1 MNTTDPG
8 SQLVLAQGHAF
19 ERFFACA
26 DLENPAAAISAL
38 VEHSKSRD
46 ESEALQLLAKL
57 ARVQHN
63 LPLHNG
69 QSQARHTVPSHGI
82 SDIPEQASTLQYDSV
97 TVQGRRAVMQAVK
110 AWAEQLADARNADT
124 QLDCYASGS
133 SSMAS
138 PSPEDVR
145 AVQAWACDVLS
156 GASVSD
162 SAVPRAAAAAAA
174 DASAAMWHALR
185 AGDEDGMARI
195 AATRGLAVR
204 WASWLACAAPC
215 DVAMTPQE
223 LEASLRRSALQAKAT
238 QQLDTH
244 AALVIA
250 QGGPHWR
257 AARAAAATVAEV
269 QDEHAEQLSEA
280 AEEQPTARLLQQ
292 ALRYEAAWW
301 GIAAGRCSV
310 ALAQHEVVPSWQDG
324 LWVAAA
330 CALRLEPVAHSEI
343 VQQHSLHDFADADL
357 VWAGSCMEQP
367 SASTTSTL
375 AMQHASQPGPACNA
389 VQEWVQLLSML
400 EVRHDAHALHGWDGP
415 WRQLAVAS
423 IVCADA
429 LAKAAVLEPAASSA
443 TTPSTAGHV
452 LHAAIQSVLQTAP
465 DASRTHVSLGISANV
480 ASSANLALL
489 RASAVL
495 AVYHARWGVWRG
507 EPGAV
512 APICQQLVLRLALAG
527 ETRSAA
533 SVLCAMP
540 PASAI
545 EALAQAVRACDLPLL
560 RERLLQACHVHAPA
574 VLRPAV
580 LRTAALDV
588 QQPAAASVPA
598 ALAALGLQGYDVR
611 RVAAVLAVTQAAAI
625 SQPFE
630 GQLGGM
636 SDALAVDALAMACAA
651 SRTALLRAVARA
663 SAPTSPD
670 SPSQDMA
677 VSSLRSEQPSSSPLS
692 AGSLL
697 NDSVMTVHTQAGEPA
712 GAAAEASGAVMVQL
726 LWRGA
731 GGMDPVLDLASL
743 ESTAWLGMEDAAGQ
757 GASCLDAALRV
768 ARVQRVVSEAR
779 DWHAWAAAVATASD
793 DSASPA
799 VVAAAW
805 SAVLGRAGSWLGQA
819 AELWDDDDA
828 VIGMP
833 MLSAADL
840 RRCAQH
846 GIVRAA
852 RSLIELGQSSVHRA
866 AHARGSKH
874 KVQTAAA
881 VLRTVSAGLSACAAP
896 ANVAHL
902 AAANAPDV
910 LSGMQQLL
918 LDVPRVHA
926 VEVAQGA
933 A

>member
-1 MNTTDPG
+1 
-8 SQLVLAQGHAF
+8 
-19 ERFFACA
+19 
-26 DLENPAAAISAL
+26 
-38 VEHSKSRD
+38 
-46 ESEALQLLAKL
+46 
-57 ARVQHN
+57 
-63 LPLHNG
+63 
-69 QSQARHTVPSHGI
+69 
-82 SDIPEQASTLQYDSV
+82 
-97 TVQGRRAVMQAVK
+97 MQAVK
-110 AWAEQLADARNADT
+110 AWAEQLADARGAAA
-124 QLDCYASGS
+124 QPEEYAPDSPG
-133 SSMAS
+133 MAS
-138 PSPEDVR
+138 PSAADVW
-145 AVQAWACDVLS
+145 AVQAWVCGVLS
-156 GASVSD
+156 GAGAPD
-162 SAVPRAAAAAAA
+162 KAMPRATAAAAA
-174 DASAAMWHALR
+174 DASAAMWRALR
-185 AGDEDGMARI
+185 AGDEDAMARV
-195 AATRGLAVR
+195 AAAHGLAVR
-204 WASWLACAAPC
+204 WASWLACAAPG

-223 LEASLRRSALQAKAT
+223 MEAALRRSALQAKAT
-238 QQLDTH
+238 QQLDAH
-244 AALVIA
+244 AASVIA

-269 QDEHAEQLSEA
+269 QDEHAVQLAEA

-301 GIAAGRCSV
+301 GVAAGRCSV
-310 ALAQHEVVPSWQDG
+310 ALAQHEVVPTWQDG

-330 CALRLEPVAHSEI
+330 CALRLEPAGHSEA
-343 VQQHSLHDFADADL
+343 VQQHSLQDFADADL
-357 VWAGSCMEQP
+357 LWASSCMEQP
-367 SASTTSTL
+367 SASGSSKL
-375 AMQHASQPGPACNA
+375 ALQHGGQPVPACNA
-389 VQEWVQLLSML
+389 VQEWMQLLGML
-400 EVRHDAHALHGWDGP
+400 EVRHDAHPLQGWDGP

-429 LAKAAVLEPAASSA
+429 LARAAAHESDSGA
-443 TTPSTAGHV
+443 TAPGAAGHV
-452 LHAAIQSVLQTAP
+452 LHAAIQGVLQTAP

-480 ASSANLALL
+480 ASSASLALL

-495 AVYHARWGVWRG
+495 AVYHARWGVWRD

-598 ALAALGLQGYDVR
+598 ALAALGLQGHDVR

-625 SQPFE
+625 AQPFE

-663 SAPTSPD
+663 SAPASPD
-670 SPSQDMA
+670 SPSQGVA
-677 VSSLRSEQPSSSPLS
+677 AAAPRSERRSSSPLS

-697 NDSVMTVHTQAGEPA
+697 TDSVLTVHTQAGEPA

-726 LWRGA
+726 LWQGA

-757 GASCLDAALRV
+757 GASCLAAALRV

-779 DWHAWAAAVATASD
+779 DWHAWAAAVATAAD

-799 VVAAAW
+799 AVAAAW

-819 AELWDDDDA
+819 AGLWDDDDD

-833 MLSAADL
+833 VLCAADL
-840 RRCAQH
+840 HRCAQH

-852 RSLIELGQSSVHRA
+852 RALIELGQSSVRRA
-866 AHARGSKH
+866 GHARGSQH

-881 VLRTVSAGLSACAAP
+881 VLRVVSTGLSACAAP
-896 ANVAHL
+896 ANVARL
-902 AAANAPDV
+902 AAANASDV